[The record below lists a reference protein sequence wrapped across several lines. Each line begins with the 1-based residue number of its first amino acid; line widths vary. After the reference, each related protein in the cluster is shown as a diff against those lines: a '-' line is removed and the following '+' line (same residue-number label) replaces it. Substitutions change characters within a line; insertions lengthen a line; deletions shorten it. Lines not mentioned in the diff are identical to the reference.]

1 MTVRVFLVDDHEVV
15 RRGLC
20 DLIADEPDMEVVGE
34 AGSAAEALER
44 APAANPDVAVI
55 DVRLPDRDGVMVCRE
70 LRSMIVGLSPLILTS
85 FDDEDALLAAVM
97 AGAAGYVL
105 KQLKGSDLVNA
116 IRRVAKGE
124 VLIDPDVARRVL
136 EGDHLLNRRGLLDL
150 TPQERRILEFI
161 GRGLTNRQIAKEMF
175 LSEATVKNYV
185 SKLLRKLGMSH
196 RTEAA
201 IYATRLSERPW

>member
-55 DVRLPDRDGVMVCRE
+55 DVRLPDRDGVMVCRD

-105 KQLKGSDLVNA
+105 KQLKGSDLVDA

-136 EGDHLLNRRGLLDL
+136 EGDHLLNRRALLDL